1 MRGCD
6 RFGMPCCGP
15 FLGDVVTVPKTLV
28 RYRVHGDNASYL
40 LADTARFTKQVERAY
55 QRHAYARDLRGGRSS
70 RFWLRP
76 LFGGEACS
84 SSVSRSTGCE
94 GVNRR
99 FQRTGPGECSVT
111 HSALFSRLGPKR
123 PCID

>member
-1 MRGCD
+1 MQGSTDSACLAAA
-6 RFGMPCCGP
+6 P
-15 FLGDVVTVPKTLV
+15 FLGDVVTVSKTLV

-76 LFGGEACS
+76 LFRGEACS

-94 GVNRR
+94 G
-99 FQRTGPGECSVT
+99 
-111 HSALFSRLGPKR
+111 
-123 PCID
+123 